1 MTKLTAIELEN
12 FQIIGSRTII
22 PIRDLTLMF
31 GPNGAGKSA
40 IYDSLDLLKL
50 IFSNDWGKNSSY
62 LIELLERWSNNSA
75 NPKTIGVGIQFELD
89 SDWKIDYLTDY
100 SKRSAFNRI
109 YCESLNEDYLEEFRG
124 QTFKIFAKFRQ
135 VYSHT
140 KDWVFDEF
148 EITNTSGKILQVE
161 QIGDLDDNNV
171 KIFTKDWLDT
181 IRDDNPYK
189 KNIKINSSEES
200 YYELKFDQLVS
211 EIKADKWFGDV
222 SSNQIEDYLNDK
234 DSLIAL
240 LQSINETIE
249 FFKLFANQSMNWDE
263 ENTRGLILGSRTV
276 PSPEELIFVI
286 SGMSKPNTKPKNI
299 SQEEILRNAKN
310 LINPRFTQWEV
321 IAKSFSEDLCKE
333 QLKSENQHWDLLTE
347 HQKINSLLS
356 EEFFLDNGYQ
366 ISGDVRCLV
375 NAEDL
380 LNYDTLDA
388 ITYSKIVSLN
398 LIGPNGK
405 KVEIN
410 DVGSG
415 IGYVLPVLS
424 SLAGK
429 GISLIQQPE
438 LHLHPALQSAL
449 GSVIVKCVENK
460 IHYNAFTLIE
470 THSEHLL
477 LKIMRLLKT
486 SNFRSEDVIK
496 PITFE
501 NVCILYFQPKG
512 DGTTFVKRL
521 RLGPDGQLIDR
532 WPGGFFEERYKDI
545 FDE

>member
-1 MTKLTAIELEN
+1 MIKLTAIELEN
-12 FQIIGSRTII
+12 FQTIGSRTVI

-40 IYDSLDLLKL
+40 IYDSLDLLKI
-50 IFSNDWGKNSSY
+50 IFSNDWGKDSSY

-75 NPKTIGVGIQFELD
+75 NPKTLGVGIQFELD
-89 SDWKIDYLTDY
+89 PKWKIDHLADY
-100 SKRSAFNRI
+100 SSLSVFNRI
-109 YCESLNEDYLEEFRG
+109 SCASLNEDYLEDFRG
-124 QTFKIFAKFRQ
+124 QTFKIFGKFRRP
-135 VYSHT
+135 YPHH
-140 KDWVFDEF
+140 KDWAFDEF
-148 EITNTSGKILQVE
+148 QITNTVGKILQLE
-161 QIGDLDDNNV
+161 QAGDFDENKV
-171 KIFTKDWLDT
+171 RIFEKDWLDT
-181 IRDDNPYK
+181 IRRDDPYK
-189 KNIKINSSEES
+189 KNIKFNSNGES
-200 YYELKFDQLVS
+200 YYELKFASLIS

-222 SSNQIEDYLNDK
+222 SSQQIEDYLDNK
-234 DSLIAL
+234 DTVIAL
-240 LQSINETIE
+240 SESINETIE

-263 ENTRGLILGSRTV
+263 ENSGGLIFGSRTV
-276 PSPEELIFVI
+276 PTPQELIFAV
-286 SGMSKPNTKPKNI
+286 SGLSSQNKKPKIINN
-299 SQEEILRNAKN
+299 EEILRNVKC
-310 LINPRFTQWEV
+310 LINPNFSQWDI

-333 QLKSENQHWDLLTE
+333 QLKTEDEYWQLTE

-356 EEFFLDNGYQ
+356 EDLFLDNGYQ

-380 LNYDTLDA
+380 LNYETLDA
-388 ITYSKIVSLN
+388 ISYSKIVSLN

-477 LKIMRLLKT
+477 LRIMKLLKT
-486 SNFRSEDVIK
+486 SSSRAGEVIK
-496 PITFE
+496 TITFE

-512 DGTTFVKRL
+512 DGTTSVKRL
-521 RLGPDGQLIDR
+521 RVGPDGQLIDR

>member
-1 MTKLTAIELEN
+1 VFNE
-12 FQIIGSRTII
+12 FQ
-22 PIRDLTLMF
+22 
-31 GPNGAGKSA
+31 
-40 IYDSLDLLKL
+40 
-50 IFSNDWGKNSSY
+50 
-62 LIELLERWSNNSA
+62 
-75 NPKTIGVGIQFELD
+75 
-89 SDWKIDYLTDY
+89 
-100 SKRSAFNRI
+100 
-109 YCESLNEDYLEEFRG
+109 
-124 QTFKIFAKFRQ
+124 
-135 VYSHT
+135 
-140 KDWVFDEF
+140 
-148 EITNTSGKILQVE
+148 ITNTAGKIIQLE
-161 QIGDLDDNNV
+161 QAGDRYENKLR
-171 KIFTKDWLDT
+171 IFEKDWLDS
-181 IRDDNPYK
+181 ISHDDPYK
-189 KNIKINSSEES
+189 KNIKFNSNGES
-200 YYELKFDQLVS
+200 YYELKFASLIS
-211 EIKADKWFGDV
+211 EIKADRWFGDV
-222 SSNQIEDYLNDK
+222 SSQQIEDYLDNK
-234 DSLIAL
+234 DTVIAL
-240 LQSINETIE
+240 SESINETIE

-263 ENTRGLILGSRTV
+263 ENSGGLIFGSRTV
-276 PSPEELIFVI
+276 PTPQELIFVV
-286 SGMSKPNTKPKNI
+286 SGGPSQNRNTEIINN
-299 SQEEILRNAKN
+299 EEILRNVKG
-310 LINPRFTQWEV
+310 LINPNFSQWEV

-333 QLKSENQHWDLLTE
+333 QLKTEDEYWQLTE

-356 EEFFLDNGYQ
+356 EDLFLDNGYQ

-380 LNYDTLDA
+380 LNYDVLDA
-388 ITYSKIVSLN
+388 INYSKIVSLN
-398 LIGPNGK
+398 LIGPNNK

-477 LKIMRLLKT
+477 LRIMRLLKT
-486 SNFRSEDVIK
+486 SNSRAEEVIK

-512 DGTTFVKRL
+512 NGTTAIKRL

>member
-1 MTKLTAIELEN
+1 MIKLTAIELEN
-12 FQIIGSRTII
+12 FQTIGSRTVI

-40 IYDSLDLLKL
+40 IYDSLDLLKI
-50 IFSNDWGKNSSY
+50 IFSNDWGKDSSY

-75 NPKTIGVGIQFELD
+75 NPKTLGVGIQFELD
-89 SDWKIDYLTDY
+89 PEWKIDHLADY
-100 SKRSAFNRI
+100 SSRSVFNRI
-109 YCESLNEDYLEEFRG
+109 SCASLNEDYLEDFRG
-124 QTFKIFAKFRQ
+124 QTFKIFGKFRRP
-135 VYSHT
+135 YPHH
-140 KDWVFDEF
+140 KDWAFDEF
-148 EITNTSGKILQVE
+148 QITNTVGKILQLE
-161 QIGDLDDNNV
+161 QAGDFDENKV
-171 KIFTKDWLDT
+171 RIFEKDWLDT
-181 IRDDNPYK
+181 IRHDDPYK
-189 KNIKINSSEES
+189 KNIKFNSNGES
-200 YYELKFDQLVS
+200 YYELKFASLIS
-211 EIKADKWFGDV
+211 EIRADKWFGDV
-222 SSNQIEDYLNDK
+222 SSQQIEDYLDNK
-234 DSLIAL
+234 DTVIAL
-240 LQSINETIE
+240 SESINETIE

-263 ENTRGLILGSRTV
+263 ENSGGLIFGSRTV
-276 PSPEELIFVI
+276 PTPQELIFAV
-286 SGMSKPNTKPKNI
+286 SGLSSKNKKPEIINN
-299 SQEEILRNAKN
+299 EEILRNVKG
-310 LINPRFTQWEV
+310 LINPNFSQWEV

-333 QLKSENQHWDLLTE
+333 QLKTEDEYWQLTE

-356 EEFFLDNGYQ
+356 EDLFLDNGYQ

-388 ITYSKIVSLN
+388 INYSKIVSLN

-477 LKIMRLLKT
+477 LRIMKLLKT
-486 SNFRSEDVIK
+486 SNSRADEVIK
-496 PITFE
+496 TITFE

-512 DGTTFVKRL
+512 DGTTSVKRL
-521 RLGPDGQLIDR
+521 RVGPDGQLIDR

>member
-1 MTKLTAIELEN
+1 MIKLTAIELEN
-12 FQIIGSRTII
+12 FQTIGSRTVI

-40 IYDSLDLLKL
+40 IYDSLDLLKI
-50 IFSNDWGKNSSY
+50 IFSNDWGKDSSY

-75 NPKTIGVGIQFELD
+75 NPKTLGVGIQFELD
-89 SDWKIDYLTDY
+89 PEWKIDHLAGY
-100 SKRSAFNRI
+100 SSLSIFNRI
-109 YCESLNEDYLEEFRG
+109 SCASLNEDYLEDFRG
-124 QTFKIFAKFRQ
+124 QTFKIFGKFRRAYPYQ
-135 VYSHT
+135 

-148 EITNTSGKILQVE
+148 QITNTAGKILQLE
-161 QIGDLDDNNV
+161 QQADDFFENKV
-171 KIFTKDWLDT
+171 RIFEKDWLDT
-181 IRDDNPYK
+181 IRHDDPYK
-189 KNIKINSSEES
+189 KNIKFNSNGES
-200 YYELKFDQLVS
+200 YYELKFASLIS

-222 SSNQIEDYLNDK
+222 SSQQIEDYLDNK
-234 DSLIAL
+234 DTVIAL
-240 LQSINETIE
+240 SESINETIE

-263 ENTRGLILGSRTV
+263 ENSGGLIFGSRTV
-276 PSPEELIFVI
+276 PTPQELIFAV
-286 SGMSKPNTKPKNI
+286 SGLSSQNKKPAIINN
-299 SQEEILRNAKN
+299 EEILRNVKG
-310 LINPRFTQWEV
+310 LINPNFSQWEV

-333 QLKSENQHWDLLTE
+333 QLKTEDEYWQLTE

-356 EEFFLDNGYQ
+356 EDLFLDNGYQ

-380 LNYDTLDA
+380 LNYETLDA
-388 ITYSKIVSLN
+388 INYSKIVSLN

-477 LKIMRLLKT
+477 LRIMRLLKT
-486 SNFRSEDVIK
+486 SNSRTEEVIK

-512 DGTTFVKRL
+512 NGTTAIKRL

-532 WPGGFFEERYKDI
+532 WPDGFFEERYKDI

>member
-1 MTKLTAIELEN
+1 MIKLTAIELEN
-12 FQIIGSRTII
+12 FQTIGSRTVI

-40 IYDSLDLLKL
+40 IYDSLDLLKI
-50 IFSNDWGKNSSY
+50 IFSNDWGKDSSY

-75 NPKTIGVGIQFELD
+75 NPTTLGVGIQFELD
-89 SDWKIDYLTDY
+89 PKWKIDHLADY
-100 SKRSAFNRI
+100 SSLSVFNRI
-109 YCESLNEDYLEEFRG
+109 SCASLNEDYLEDFRG
-124 QTFKIFAKFRQ
+124 QTFKIFGKFRRP
-135 VYSHT
+135 YPHH
-140 KDWVFDEF
+140 KDWAFDEF
-148 EITNTSGKILQVE
+148 QITNTVGKILQLE
-161 QIGDLDDNNV
+161 QAGDFDENKV
-171 KIFTKDWLDT
+171 RIFEKDWLDT
-181 IRDDNPYK
+181 IRRDDPYK
-189 KNIKINSSEES
+189 KNIKFNSNGES
-200 YYELKFDQLVS
+200 YYELKFASLIS
-211 EIKADKWFGDV
+211 EIRADKWFGDV
-222 SSNQIEDYLNDK
+222 SSQQIEDYLDNK
-234 DSLIAL
+234 DTVIAL
-240 LQSINETIE
+240 SESINETIE

-263 ENTRGLILGSRTV
+263 ENSGGLIFGSRTV
-276 PSPEELIFVI
+276 PTPQELIFAV
-286 SGMSKPNTKPKNI
+286 SGLSSQNKKPEIINN
-299 SQEEILRNAKN
+299 EEILRNVKG
-310 LINPRFTQWEV
+310 LINPNFSQWDI

-333 QLKSENQHWDLLTE
+333 QLKTEDEYWQLTE

-356 EEFFLDNGYQ
+356 EDLFLDNGYQ

-380 LNYDTLDA
+380 LNYETLDA
-388 ITYSKIVSLN
+388 ISYSKIVSLN

-449 GSVIVKCVENK
+449 GSVIVRCVENK

-477 LKIMRLLKT
+477 LRIMKLLKT
-486 SNFRSEDVIK
+486 SSSRAGEVIK
-496 PITFE
+496 TITFE

-512 DGTTFVKRL
+512 DGTTSVKRL
-521 RLGPDGQLIDR
+521 RVGPDGQLIDR

>member
-1 MTKLTAIELEN
+1 LSSQNKKPAI
-12 FQIIGSRTII
+12 I
-22 PIRDLTLMF
+22 
-31 GPNGAGKSA
+31 
-40 IYDSLDLLKL
+40 
-50 IFSNDWGKNSSY
+50 
-62 LIELLERWSNNSA
+62 NN
-75 NPKTIGVGIQFELD
+75 
-89 SDWKIDYLTDY
+89 
-100 SKRSAFNRI
+100 
-109 YCESLNEDYLEEFRG
+109 
-124 QTFKIFAKFRQ
+124 
-135 VYSHT
+135 
-140 KDWVFDEF
+140 
-148 EITNTSGKILQVE
+148 
-161 QIGDLDDNNV
+161 
-171 KIFTKDWLDT
+171 
-181 IRDDNPYK
+181 
-189 KNIKINSSEES
+189 
-200 YYELKFDQLVS
+200 
-211 EIKADKWFGDV
+211 
-222 SSNQIEDYLNDK
+222 
-234 DSLIAL
+234 
-240 LQSINETIE
+240 
-249 FFKLFANQSMNWDE
+249 
-263 ENTRGLILGSRTV
+263 
-276 PSPEELIFVI
+276 
-286 SGMSKPNTKPKNI
+286 
-299 SQEEILRNAKN
+299 EEILRNVKG
-310 LINPRFTQWEV
+310 LINPNFSQWEV
-321 IAKSFSEDLCKE
+321 IAKSFSEDLCRE
-333 QLKSENQHWDLLTE
+333 QLKTEDEYWQLTE

-356 EEFFLDNGYQ
+356 EDLFLDNGYQ

-380 LNYDTLDA
+380 LNYETLDA
-388 ITYSKIVSLN
+388 INYSKIVSLN

-477 LKIMRLLKT
+477 LRIMRLLKT
-486 SNFRSEDVIK
+486 SNSRAEEVIK

-512 DGTTFVKRL
+512 NGTTAIKRL

>member
-1 MTKLTAIELEN
+1 MIKLTAIELEN
-12 FQIIGSRTII
+12 FQTIGSRTVI

-40 IYDSLDLLKL
+40 IYDSLDLLKV
-50 IFSNDWGKNSSY
+50 IFSNDWGKNSSQ
-62 LIELLERWSNNSA
+62 LIELLERWSNNST
-75 NPKTIGVGIQFELD
+75 NPKTLGVGIQFELD
-89 SDWKIDYLTDY
+89 SEWKIDHLAGY
-100 SKRSAFNRI
+100 SSLSVFNRI
-109 YCESLNEDYLEEFRG
+109 QCASLNEDYLEDFRG
-124 QTFKIFAKFRQ
+124 QTFKIFVKFRRA
-135 VYSHT
+135 YPHHN
-140 KDWVFDEF
+140 DWVFNEF
-148 EITNTSGKILQVE
+148 QITSTAGKIIQLE
-161 QIGDLDDNNV
+161 QAGDFYENKV
-171 KIFTKDWLDT
+171 RIFQKDWLDT
-181 IRDDNPYK
+181 IRHDDPYK
-189 KNIKINSSEES
+189 KNIKFNSNGES
-200 YYELKFDQLVS
+200 YYELKFASLIG
-211 EIKADKWFGDV
+211 EIKVDKWFGDV
-222 SSNQIEDYLNDK
+222 SSQQIEDYLDNK
-234 DSLIAL
+234 DTLIAL
-240 LQSINETIE
+240 SESINETIE
-249 FFKLFANQSMNWDE
+249 FFKLFANQSMSWDV
-263 ENTRGLILGSRTV
+263 ENSGGLIFGSRTV
-276 PSPEELIFVI
+276 PTPQELIFLVSGWPSQNRITEII
-286 SGMSKPNTKPKNI
+286 SN
-299 SQEEILRNAKN
+299 EVILRNAKG
-310 LINPRFTQWEV
+310 LINPNFSPWEV

-333 QLKSENQHWDLLTE
+333 QLKIEDEYWLLTE

-356 EEFFLDNGYQ
+356 EDLFLDNGYQ

-375 NAEDL
+375 NAADL

-388 ITYSKIVSLN
+388 INYSKIVSLN

-424 SLAGK
+424 SLVGK

-449 GSVIVKCVENK
+449 GGVIIKCVENK

-477 LKIMRLLKT
+477 LRIMRLLKT
-486 SNFRSEDVIK
+486 SNSRAEEVIK

-501 NVCILYFQPKG
+501 NICILYFQPKG
-512 DGTTFVKRL
+512 DGTTAVKRL

-532 WPGGFFEERYKDI
+532 WPGGFFEERYKDM

>member
-1 MTKLTAIELEN
+1 MIKLTAIELEN
-12 FQIIGSRTII
+12 FQTIGSRTVI

-40 IYDSLDLLKL
+40 IYDSLDLLKI
-50 IFSNDWGKNSSY
+50 IFSNDWGKDSSY

-75 NPKTIGVGIQFELD
+75 NPKTLGVGIQFELD
-89 SDWKIDYLTDY
+89 PEWKIDHLADY
-100 SKRSAFNRI
+100 SSLSVFNRI
-109 YCESLNEDYLEEFRG
+109 SCASLNEDYLEDFRG
-124 QTFKIFAKFRQ
+124 QTFKIFGKFRRP
-135 VYSHT
+135 YPHH
-140 KDWVFDEF
+140 KDWAFDEF
-148 EITNTSGKILQVE
+148 QITNTVGKILQLE
-161 QIGDLDDNNV
+161 QAGDFHANKV
-171 KIFTKDWLDT
+171 RIFEKDWLDT
-181 IRDDNPYK
+181 IRHDDPYK
-189 KNIKINSSEES
+189 KNIKFNSNGES
-200 YYELKFDQLVS
+200 YYELKFASLIS
-211 EIKADKWFGDV
+211 EIKADKWFDDV
-222 SSNQIEDYLNDK
+222 SSQQIEDYLDNK
-234 DSLIAL
+234 DTVIAL
-240 LQSINETIE
+240 SESINETIE

-263 ENTRGLILGSRTV
+263 ENSGGLIFGSRTV
-276 PSPEELIFVI
+276 PTPQELIFAV
-286 SGMSKPNTKPKNI
+286 SGLSSQNKKPEIINN
-299 SQEEILRNAKN
+299 EEILRNVKG
-310 LINPRFTQWEV
+310 LINPNFSQWEV

-333 QLKSENQHWDLLTE
+333 QLKTEDEYWQLTE

-356 EEFFLDNGYQ
+356 EDLFLDNGYQ

-380 LNYDTLDA
+380 LNYETLDA
-388 ITYSKIVSLN
+388 ISYSKIVSLN

-449 GSVIVKCVENK
+449 GSVIVRCVENK

-477 LKIMRLLKT
+477 LRIMKLLKT
-486 SNFRSEDVIK
+486 SSSRAGEVIK
-496 PITFE
+496 TITFE

-512 DGTTFVKRL
+512 DGTTSVKRL
-521 RLGPDGQLIDR
+521 RVGPDGQLIDR

>member
-1 MTKLTAIELEN
+1 MIKLTAIELEN
-12 FQIIGSRTII
+12 FQTIGSRTVI

-40 IYDSLDLLKL
+40 IYDSLDLLKI
-50 IFSNDWGKNSSY
+50 IFSNDWGKDSSY

-75 NPKTIGVGIQFELD
+75 NPKTLGVGIQFELD
-89 SDWKIDYLTDY
+89 SEWKIDDLADY
-100 SKRSAFNRI
+100 SSLSVFNRI
-109 YCESLNEDYLEEFRG
+109 SCASLKEDYLEDFRG
-124 QTFKIFAKFRQ
+124 QTFKIFGKFRRA
-135 VYSHT
+135 YPYHD
-140 KDWVFDEF
+140 DWVFDEF
-148 EITNTSGKILQVE
+148 QITNTAGKILQLE
-161 QIGDLDDNNV
+161 QQADDFFEHKV
-171 KIFTKDWLDT
+171 RIFEKDWLDT
-181 IRDDNPYK
+181 IRHDDPYK
-189 KNIKINSSEES
+189 KNIKFNSNGES
-200 YYELKFDQLVS
+200 YYELKFASLIS

-222 SSNQIEDYLNDK
+222 SSQQIEDYLDNK
-234 DSLIAL
+234 DTVIAL
-240 LQSINETIE
+240 SESINETIE
-249 FFKLFANQSMNWDE
+249 FFKLFANQSMNWDK
-263 ENTRGLILGSRTV
+263 ENSGGLIFGSRTV
-276 PSPEELIFVI
+276 PTPQDLIFAV
-286 SGMSKPNTKPKNI
+286 SGLSSQNNKPEIINN
-299 SQEEILRNAKN
+299 EEILRNVKG
-310 LINPRFTQWEV
+310 LINPNFSQWEV

-333 QLKSENQHWDLLTE
+333 QLTTEDEYWQLTE

-356 EEFFLDNGYQ
+356 EDLFLDNGYQ

-388 ITYSKIVSLN
+388 INYSKIVSLN

-477 LKIMRLLKT
+477 LRIMKLLKT
-486 SNFRSEDVIK
+486 SNSRAEEVIK

-512 DGTTFVKRL
+512 NGTTAIKRL

>member
-1 MTKLTAIELEN
+1 MIKLTAIELEN
-12 FQIIGSRTII
+12 FQTIGSRTVI

-40 IYDSLDLLKL
+40 IYDSLDLLKI
-50 IFSNDWGKNSSY
+50 IFSNDWGKDSSY

-75 NPKTIGVGIQFELD
+75 NPKTLGVGIQFELD
-89 SDWKIDYLTDY
+89 PEWKIDHLADY
-100 SKRSAFNRI
+100 SSLSVFNRI
-109 YCESLNEDYLEEFRG
+109 SCASLNEDYLEDFRG
-124 QTFKIFAKFRQ
+124 QTFKIFGKFRRA
-135 VYSHT
+135 YPHH
-140 KDWVFDEF
+140 KDWAFDEF
-148 EITNTSGKILQVE
+148 QITNTAGKILQLE
-161 QIGDLDDNNV
+161 QAGDFHENKV
-171 KIFTKDWLDT
+171 RIFEKDWLDT
-181 IRDDNPYK
+181 IRHDDPYK
-189 KNIKINSSEES
+189 KNIKFNSNGES
-200 YYELKFDQLVS
+200 YYELKFASLIS

-222 SSNQIEDYLNDK
+222 SSQQIEDYLDNK
-234 DSLIAL
+234 DTVIAL
-240 LQSINETIE
+240 SESINETIE

-263 ENTRGLILGSRTV
+263 ENSGGLIFGSRTV
-276 PSPEELIFVI
+276 PTPQELIFAV
-286 SGMSKPNTKPKNI
+286 SGLSSQNKKPEIINN
-299 SQEEILRNAKN
+299 EEILRNVKG
-310 LINPRFTQWEV
+310 LINPNFSQWEV

-333 QLKSENQHWDLLTE
+333 QLKTEDEYWQLTE

-356 EEFFLDNGYQ
+356 EDLFLDNGYQ

-380 LNYDTLDA
+380 LNYETLDA
-388 ITYSKIVSLN
+388 INYSKIVSLN

-477 LKIMRLLKT
+477 LRIMKLLKT
-486 SNFRSEDVIK
+486 SNSRAGEVIK
-496 PITFE
+496 TITFE

-512 DGTTFVKRL
+512 DGTTSVKRL
-521 RLGPDGQLIDR
+521 RVGPDGQLIDR

>member
-1 MTKLTAIELEN
+1 MIKLTAIELEN
-12 FQIIGSRTII
+12 FQIIGSRTVI

-40 IYDSLDLLKL
+40 IYDALDLLKI
-50 IFSNDWGKNSSY
+50 IFSNDWGKDSSY

-75 NPKTIGVGIQFELD
+75 NPKTLGVGIQFELD
-89 SDWKIDYLTDY
+89 QEFKIDDLADY
-100 SKRSAFNRI
+100 SRLSPLNRI
-109 YCESLNEDYLEEFRG
+109 HHASMNDDYLEDFRG
-124 QTFKIFAKFRQ
+124 QTFKIFAKFRSA
-135 VYSHT
+135 YPHN
-140 KDWVFDEF
+140 KDWVFNEF
-148 EITNTSGKILQVE
+148 QITNTVGKILQLEELAGEFFEYKV
-161 QIGDLDDNNV
+161 I
-171 KIFTKDWLDT
+171 IFEKDWLDT
-181 IRDDNPYK
+181 IVRDEPYK
-189 KNIKINSSEES
+189 KNIKFNNNGES
-200 YYELKFDQLVS
+200 YYELKFGSLIS
-211 EIKADKWFGDV
+211 EIKADKWFG
-222 SSNQIEDYLNDK
+222 NIPLRQIEDYLENK

-240 LQSINETIE
+240 SESINETIE
-249 FFKLFANQSMNWDE
+249 FFKLFANQSMNWDK
-263 ENTRGLILGSRTV
+263 ENSSGLIFGSRTV
-276 PSPEELIFVI
+276 PTPQELIFVVSGSPSRNAKPELI
-286 SGMSKPNTKPKNI
+286 SN
-299 SQEEILRNAKN
+299 EEILLNVKG
-310 LINPRFTQWEV
+310 LINPNFSQWEV
-321 IAKSFSEDLCKE
+321 IAKSFSEDLCRE
-333 QLKSENQHWDLLTE
+333 DLKSEDEYWQLTE
-347 HQKINSLLS
+347 HQKINSMLS
-356 EEFFLDNGYQ
+356 EYLFIDNGYQ

-388 ITYSKIVSLN
+388 IRYSKIVSLN

-477 LKIMRLLKT
+477 LRIMKLLKT
-486 SNFRSEDVIK
+486 SNSRAGEVIK
-496 PITFE
+496 TITFE
-501 NVCILYFQPKG
+501 NVCILYFQPRG
-512 DGTTFVKRL
+512 DGTTSVKRL
-521 RLGPDGQLIDR
+521 RVGPDGQLIDR
-532 WPGGFFEERYKDI
+532 WPGGFFEERYRDI

>member
-1 MTKLTAIELEN
+1 MIKLTAIELEN
-12 FQIIGSRTII
+12 FQTIGSRTVI

-40 IYDSLDLLKL
+40 VYDSLDLLRI
-50 IFSNDWGKNSSY
+50 IFSNDWGKDSSY
-62 LIELLERWSNNSA
+62 LIGLLERWSNNSA
-75 NPKTIGVGIQFELD
+75 NPKTLGVGIQFELD
-89 SDWKIDYLTDY
+89 SEWKIDHLAGY
-100 SKRSAFNRI
+100 SSLSVFNRI
-109 YCESLNEDYLEEFRG
+109 KCASLNEDYLEDFRG
-124 QTFKIFAKFRQ
+124 QTFKIFVKFRRA
-135 VYSHT
+135 YPHH

-148 EITNTSGKILQVE
+148 QITNTAGKILQLE
-161 QIGDLDDNNV
+161 QAGDRYENKLR
-171 KIFTKDWLDT
+171 IFEKLWLDT
-181 IRDDNPYK
+181 IRHDDPFK
-189 KNIKINSSEES
+189 KNIKFNSNGES
-200 YYELKFDQLVS
+200 YYELKFASLIS

-222 SSNQIEDYLNDK
+222 SSQQIEDYLDNK
-234 DSLIAL
+234 DTVIAL
-240 LQSINETIE
+240 SESINETIE

-263 ENTRGLILGSRTV
+263 ENSGGLIFGSRTV
-276 PSPEELIFVI
+276 PTPRELIFVV
-286 SGMSKPNTKPKNI
+286 SGGPSQNRNTEIINN
-299 SQEEILRNAKN
+299 EEILRNVKG
-310 LINPRFTQWEV
+310 LINPNFSQWEV

-333 QLKSENQHWDLLTE
+333 QLKTEDEYWQLTE

-356 EEFFLDNGYQ
+356 EDLFLDNGYQ

-380 LNYDTLDA
+380 LNYETLDA
-388 ITYSKIVSLN
+388 INYSKIVSLN

-477 LKIMRLLKT
+477 LRIMRLLKT
-486 SNFRSEDVIK
+486 SNSRAEEVIK

-512 DGTTFVKRL
+512 NGTTAIKRL

-532 WPGGFFEERYKDI
+532 WPDGFFEERYKDI

>member
-1 MTKLTAIELEN
+1 MIKLTAIELEN
-12 FQIIGSRTII
+12 FQTIGSRTVI

-40 IYDSLDLLKL
+40 VYDSLDLLRI
-50 IFSNDWGKNSSY
+50 IFSNDWGKDSSY
-62 LIELLERWSNNSA
+62 LIGLLERWSNNSA
-75 NPKTIGVGIQFELD
+75 NPKTLGVGIQFELD
-89 SDWKIDYLTDY
+89 SEWKIDHLAGY
-100 SKRSAFNRI
+100 SSLSVFNRI
-109 YCESLNEDYLEEFRG
+109 KCASLNEDYLEDFRG
-124 QTFKIFAKFRQ
+124 QTFKIFVKFRRE
-135 VYSHT
+135 YPHHN
-140 KDWVFDEF
+140 DWVFNEF
-148 EITNTSGKILQVE
+148 QIANTAGKIIQLE
-161 QIGDLDDNNV
+161 QAGDRYENKLR
-171 KIFTKDWLDT
+171 IFEKDWLDT
-181 IRDDNPYK
+181 IRHDDPYK
-189 KNIKINSSEES
+189 KNIKFNSNGES
-200 YYELKFDQLVS
+200 YYELKFASLIS

-222 SSNQIEDYLNDK
+222 SSQQIEDYLDNK
-234 DSLIAL
+234 DTVIAL
-240 LQSINETIE
+240 SESINETIE

-263 ENTRGLILGSRTV
+263 ENSGGLIFGSRTV
-276 PSPEELIFVI
+276 PTPQELIFVV
-286 SGMSKPNTKPKNI
+286 SGGPSQNRNTEIINN
-299 SQEEILRNAKN
+299 EEILRNVKG
-310 LINPRFTQWEV
+310 LINPNFSPWEV

-333 QLKSENQHWDLLTE
+333 QLKTEDEYWQLTE

-356 EEFFLDNGYQ
+356 EDLFLDNGYQ

-380 LNYDTLDA
+380 LNYDVLDA
-388 ITYSKIVSLN
+388 INYSKIVSLN
-398 LIGPNGK
+398 LIGPNNK

-477 LKIMRLLKT
+477 LRIMRLLKT
-486 SNFRSEDVIK
+486 SNSRAEEVIK

-512 DGTTFVKRL
+512 NGTTAIKRL